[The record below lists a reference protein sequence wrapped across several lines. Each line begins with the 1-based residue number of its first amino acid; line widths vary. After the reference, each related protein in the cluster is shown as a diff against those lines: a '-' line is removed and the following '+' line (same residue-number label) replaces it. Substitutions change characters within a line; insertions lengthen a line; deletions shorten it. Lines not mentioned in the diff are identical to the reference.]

1 MGANSMKAGQE
12 GDNFLKFKD
21 GQTIRTQAPQYTLG
35 GTVMGDR
42 TINADGFFYMDDIE
56 SDIR

>member
-1 MGANSMKAGQE
+1 MKAGQE
-12 GDNFLKFKD
+12 GDNFFKFKD
-21 GQTIRTQAPQYTLG
+21 GQTIRTQAPNYTLG

-56 SDIR
+56 NDIR